1 MATAMPS
8 EAEARGVPAGRLP
21 PLLERDLPEP
31 QPLGR
36 ILGPSVI
43 LVGVGI
49 ASGEFVLWPAI
60 ASQVGLVFLWA
71 AVVGVLT
78 QYFINMEV
86 ERYALAT
93 GETAI
98 TGFQRMWRGWGLV
111 MVACAILPN
120 MWPGWATSASTLLT
134 FLTGW
139 GEDSVN
145 VIAIIA
151 LLVIGITLTASPV
164 IYQTVEKVE
173 FVKVGLVLLF
183 LALVLTVALGPSDWG
198 ELRAL
203 GTSFGTVPG
212 ELELAT
218 LLGALAFAGA
228 GGTNNLVQANWIRDK
243 GLGMGAY
250 IPRLVSPI
258 TGHEE
263 AAAEARGITFP
274 PTDENLR
281 RWRGWWKVANT
292 EQFVSFFLIGAFTI
306 VVFSLLA
313 FSTVFGRA
321 EYEVASGNFDFI
333 RDQGTVLKQEVGS
346 WFGTLF
352 WLVGCLGLFGASL
365 GIVDYVSRLVA
376 DVLKVGFLPSTSESR
391 IYLAVAWSLI
401 AFGILMLLV
410 GFDQPLTLLV
420 LSASLSATVMFI
432 YCGLLLRLNRRYLP
446 GPIRMGGLRMAVIA
460 LAFAFFGVFSAITV
474 VNQFSELL

>member
-1 MATAMPS
+1 MATLAR
-8 EAEARGVPAGRLP
+8 EAADRNGVPSGT
-21 PLLERDLPEP
+21 LEPHVQRDMPEP
-31 QPLGR
+31 VALRR
-36 ILGPSVI
+36 ILGPSII

-49 ASGEFVLWPAI
+49 ASGEYVLWPAI

-71 AVVGVLT
+71 AVIGVLT
-78 QYFINMEV
+78 QYFINMEI
-86 ERYALAT
+86 ERYTLAT

-98 TGFQRMWRGWGLV
+98 TGFQRMWKGWGLV

-120 MWPGWATSASTLLT
+120 MWPGWATSAATLLT

-139 GEDSVN
+139 SEDSVN
-145 VIAIIA
+145 LIAILA
-151 LLVIGITLTASPV
+151 LLAIGITLTASPV

-183 LALVLTVALGPSDWG
+183 LVIALTAALGPADWG
-198 ELRAL
+198 ELGAL

-228 GGTNNLVQANWIRDK
+228 GGTNNLVQSNWIRDK
-243 GLGMGAY
+243 GLGMGRY
-250 IPRLVSPI
+250 VPRLVSPI

-263 AAAEARGITFP
+263 AAAKSESYTFA
-274 PTDENLR
+274 PTDENMR

-292 EQFVSFFLIGAFTI
+292 EQFVSFFVIGAFTI

-313 FSTVFGRA
+313 FSTVFGRD

-333 RDQGTVLKQEVGS
+333 RDEGNVLKSEVGS

-376 DVLKVGFLPSTSESR
+376 DVLKVGFLPDASESR
-391 IYLAVAWSLI
+391 MYLMVAW
-401 AFGILMLLV
+401 A
-410 GFDQPLTLLV
+410 
-420 LSASLSATVMFI
+420 
-432 YCGLLLRLNRRYLP
+432 
-446 GPIRMGGLRMAVIA
+446 
-460 LAFAFFGVFSAITV
+460 
-474 VNQFSELL
+474 